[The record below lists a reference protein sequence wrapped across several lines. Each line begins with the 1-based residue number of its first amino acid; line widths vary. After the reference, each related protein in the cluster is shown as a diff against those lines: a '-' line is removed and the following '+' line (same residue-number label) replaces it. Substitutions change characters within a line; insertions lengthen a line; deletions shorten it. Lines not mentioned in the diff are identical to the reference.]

1 LIGSKQIQ
9 IDVSLREETSD
20 QKEKRKKMHNIYDLT
35 QVQTGTS
42 CLMEQFL
49 AKFSRCVTTTPSGLP
64 HLTPDLEHTYP
75 CDANLLCNSSY
86 NYSRLSIVISKFR
99 CIIEKVR
106 SKKEKGKKRSSGC

>member
-1 LIGSKQIQ
+1 M
-9 IDVSLREETSD
+9 SD

-64 HLTPDLEHTYP
+64 HLTPDLEYT
-75 CDANLLCNSSY
+75 
-86 NYSRLSIVISKFR
+86 
-99 CIIEKVR
+99 
-106 SKKEKGKKRSSGC
+106 